1 MDTNVPRAS
10 RADQQLLA
18 IPTYYMSLPKEQRTH
33 KIQTRII
40 DAARNLIVENGF
52 EQLSLRGIARRVGYS
67 PAALY
72 EYFPSKDAIIEAVC
86 AEIDDQLRDHVAHA
100 IENTDMR
107 HPLLR
112 AALAYIDFAMTH
124 PDDFRLLFFHNV
136 HTTCGAR
143 VLIQEQITLSI
154 EQGEFI
160 PHFDFSEEEMTHT
173 TWSLA
178 HGMAMLALCRE
189 QFSTDPA
196 IHEEA
201 INRLIEGLRA

>member
-1 MDTNVPRAS
+1 
-10 RADQQLLA
+10 
-18 IPTYYMSLPKEQRTH
+18 MSLPKEQRTQ
-33 KIQTRII
+33 KIQVRII

-86 AEIDDQLRDHVAHA
+86 AEIDTQLRNHVAEA
-100 IENTDMR
+100 IETTDMR

-112 AALAYIDFAMTH
+112 ATLAYIDFAIQH
-124 PDDFRLLFFHNV
+124 PDDFRLLFFHNL
-136 HTTCGAR
+136 HTSCGAR
-143 VLIQEQITLSI
+143 DLIQEQIILSI

-160 PHFDFSEEEMTHT
+160 PHFDFSEQEMTHT

-189 QFSTDPA
+189 QFSSDLS

-201 INRLIEGLRA
+201 ILRLIEGLRS

>member
-1 MDTNVPRAS
+1 MNP
-10 RADQQLLA
+10 L
-18 IPTYYMSLPKEQRTH
+18 KEQRTH
-33 KIQTRII
+33 RIQNRII
-40 DAARNLIVENGF
+40 DSARSLIVENGF

-72 EYFPSKDAIIEAVC
+72 EYFESKDAIIEAVC
-86 AEIDDQLRDHVAHA
+86 SQIDSQMQEFVAQA
-100 IENTDMR
+100 IEEQDMR

-112 AALAYIDFAMTH
+112 AALAYIDFAIQN
-124 PDDFRLLFFHNV
+124 PDDFRLLFFHNL
-136 HTTCGAR
+136 HMNCGAR
-143 VLIQEQITLSI
+143 DLIHEQIVLSI

-189 QFSTDPA
+189 QFSSDTS